1 MKRIIFI
8 LSITSALII
17 SCNSNNA
24 PTIGEKPLT
33 SNVPSDDKTVREG
46 TPLSQW
52 NDSDANI
59 ISVNSSSVNLRAAN
73 ASEYTLLDRLY
84 STVWYQ
90 SESDYDDG
98 RLETEEE
105 FNTTYQFLKRIKFY
119 KTHIFKYSQ
128 RKGTRAAVMPNQVDG
143 NIKEERSRKLIA
155 LSDENEREYN
165 KKYIGKEV
173 EVLLEEPHLENG
185 KKYMKG
191 HTTNYIV
198 VKVEGEDKKL
208 ENEIKKVKIVD
219 LDGIELVGKLD
230 G

>member
-1 MKRIIFI
+1 MNRRYSIEEFEEGVKLLRNAYPNVALTTDIIVGF
-8 LSITSALII
+8 
-17 SCNSNNA
+17 
-24 PTIGEKPLT
+24 PG
-33 SNVPSDDKTVREG
+33 
-46 TPLSQW
+46 
-52 NDSDANI
+52 
-59 ISVNSSSVNLRAAN
+59 
-73 ASEYTLLDRLY
+73 
-84 STVWYQ
+84 
-90 SESDYDDG
+90 
-98 RLETEEE
+98 ETEEE

-128 RKGTRAAVMPNQVDG
+128 RKGTRAAVMQNQVDG

-165 KKYIGKEV
+165 QKYIGKEV
-173 EVLLEEPHLENG
+173 EVLFEEPHIENG

-198 VKVEGEDKKL
+198 VKVEGEDQKL

>member
-1 MKRIIFI
+1 MNRRYSIEEFEEGVQLLRKTYQNVALTTDIIVGF
-8 LSITSALII
+8 
-17 SCNSNNA
+17 
-24 PTIGEKPLT
+24 PG
-33 SNVPSDDKTVREG
+33 
-46 TPLSQW
+46 
-52 NDSDANI
+52 
-59 ISVNSSSVNLRAAN
+59 
-73 ASEYTLLDRLY
+73 
-84 STVWYQ
+84 
-90 SESDYDDG
+90 
-98 RLETEEE
+98 ETEEE

-173 EVLLEEPHLENG
+173 EVLFEEPHLENG
-185 KKYMKG
+185 KKFMKG

-198 VKVEGEDKKL
+198 VKVEGEDQML

-219 LDGIELVGKLD
+219 LDGIELIGNLEQ
-230 G
+230 